1 MAGMPGAALD
11 QSLIDALLQAG
22 ELAFVISS
30 AKLPDTPVVY
40 ASQSFYKLTG
50 YGPAE
55 VLGRNCRFLQ
65 HRHGHSS
72 GAARSKARCPPGSLE
87 PCCALLGRAHKL
99 RPTAVVHIQT
109 AEEKRGAR
117 TQLCFCEVFTCR
129 LFAAQICEMRNA
141 MAEERECTVC
151 PFASYCAGARSRLRS
166 LVLAWLTRCVHVCCC
181 CSHKP
186 LHRLRSACSTTG
198 RMAVCSGTCAL

>member
-1 MAGMPGAALD
+1 MVERDAHCSRAMGGLPGAELD

-65 HRHGHSS
+65 HRHGQSG
-72 GAARSKARCPPGSLE
+72 GAARSKARPSDVRF
-87 PCCALLGRAHKL
+87 RAWSTSFGHQPLTHPHTHGGMLQKGAVAMQQRKCERVCL
-99 RPTAVVHIQT
+99 RRFV
-109 AEEKRGAR
+109 R
-117 TQLCFCEVFTCR
+117 
-129 LFAAQICEMRNA
+129 
-141 MAEERECTVC
+141 
-151 PFASYCAGARSRLRS
+151 
-166 LVLAWLTRCVHVCCC
+166 
-181 CSHKP
+181 
-186 LHRLRSACSTTG
+186 
-198 RMAVCSGTCAL
+198 

>member
-1 MAGMPGAALD
+1 MGGLPGAELD

-65 HRHGHSS
+65 HRHGQTG
-72 GAARSKARCPPGSLE
+72 GAARSKARSPELDVRFRAWSTSFGQQPLTHTHTHGVGSKE
-87 PCCALLGRAHKL
+87 RSCYA
-99 RPTAVVHIQT
+99 TT
-109 AEEKRGAR
+109 
-117 TQLCFCEVFTCR
+117 EVQVC
-129 LFAAQICEMRNA
+129 LPAQVCEMRNA

-151 PFASYCAGARSRLRS
+151 DSVRLRPSSQSSDCAS
-166 LVLAWLTRCVHVCCC
+166 LCWPGWCVALALTSQRPRC
-181 CSHKP
+181 
-186 LHRLRSACSTTG
+186 RL
-198 RMAVCSGTCAL
+198 